1 MKLTKVL
8 ISVAA
13 IGLVAACSGGDK
25 APAPKKAAAPEA
37 KAEAP
42 KAEAP
47 KAEAPKAA
55 EPAGEPGTIKVTVRF
70 QGDAPARTKL
80 NRAADAYC
88 AKTEAL
94 SEDVIVNS
102 NGTLANTAVYIKKV
116 RGKFEAPK
124 APLKLHQDACT
135 YSPRVQTAMK
145 GQTVEIT
152 NGDKTL
158 HNVHSYKGTKKK
170 NWFNVAQPPGAP
182 AKVAKLKK
190 AEISTFKCDVHP
202 WMASY
207 VITTDHPFNGVTS
220 EDGTVTLTN
229 VPSKAK
235 PYKIITWHEKYG
247 EQTAEVIVKPGQTTE
262 VSFAYR
268 GS

>member
-1 MKLTKVL
+1 MKLT
-8 ISVAA
+8 

-80 NRAADAYC
+80 NRSADPYC

-124 APLKLHQDACT
+124 EPLKLHQDACT

-152 NGDKTL
+152 NGD
-158 HNVHSYKGTKKK
+158 
-170 NWFNVAQPPGAP
+170 GA
-182 AKVAKLKK
+182 AG
-190 AEISTFKCDVHP
+190 C
-202 WMASY
+202 
-207 VITTDHPFNGVTS
+207 G
-220 EDGTVTLTN
+220 
-229 VPSKAK
+229 
-235 PYKIITWHEKYG
+235 
-247 EQTAEVIVKPGQTTE
+247 
-262 VSFAYR
+262 
-268 GS
+268 